1 MIAIKNASVFLRV
14 LEFDDMLHNI
24 LQVKL
29 WSMFLFQDMQL
40 VLIYWGACYVYRSV
54 QKRFFWSLQ
63 RNLLHIN

>member
-14 LEFDDMLHNI
+14 LEFDDVLHNI

-40 VLIYWGACYVYRSV
+40 VLIY
-54 QKRFFWSLQ
+54 
-63 RNLLHIN
+63 